1 MQKKQIW
8 NSSSRLNSLVEAYT
22 VWEDYILDMELLPY
36 DIKASKA
43 HANMLKKIWVLT
55 WDELELLEKWLSEI
69 LVLWEKWEFTIE
81 KSQEDCHT
89 AIEQYLTDNYWEV
102 GKKIHTGRSRNDQV
116 LVMTRLFEKESINEI
131 KVLLKD
137 LELAWNEKLKS
148 IWDVKMPGFTHMQ
161 KAMPTTVQTWLGS
174 YLDWF
179 SDLFPLLEVTQKLV
193 DQNPLGSASGYWIN
207 NFNTDKEFTTSF
219 MNFEKTQENPMY
231 AWYSRGYFEKI
242 VLENLWNY
250 MLLFGKFA
258 TDMMLFTMS
267 EFKYFSLPMEFT
279 TGSSIMPQKR
289 NYDLFEIM
297 RWNTKKYFSYSD
309 EIRNIILSLWSG
321 YHRDLQLTKKPFIE
335 WIHLFK
341 DTVILLTEI
350 IKHLEINK
358 EELEKAMTPDLYVTE
373 KVYDRVNAWESFRDA
388 YLEVKNEWFG
398 K

>member
-1 MQKKQIW
+1 MKKQIW
-8 NSSSRLNSLVEAYT
+8 NSSSKLNSLVEAYT

-55 WDELELLEKWLSEI
+55 WDELELLEKGLSEI
-69 LVLWEKWEFTIE
+69 LDLWEKWEFTID

-116 LVMTRLFEKESINEI
+116 LVMTRLFEKESIEEI
-131 KVLLKD
+131 QILLKD
-137 LELAWNEKLKS
+137 LELAWSDKIKN

-161 KAMPTTVQTWLGS
+161 KAMPTTVWTWMGS
-174 YLDWF
+174 YLDWY
-179 SDLFPLLEVTQKLV
+179 SDLFPLLEVTQKLI

-207 NFNTDKEFTTSF
+207 NFNTDKEFTTEF
-219 MNFEKTQENPMY
+219 MGFEKTQENPMY

-250 MLLFGKFA
+250 MLLFWKFSS
-258 TDMMLFTMS
+258 DLMLFTMS

-297 RWNTKKYFSYSD
+297 RWNIKKYFSCPD
-309 EIRNIILSLWSG
+309 KIRNIISTIWSW

-373 KVYDRVNAWESFRDA
+373 KVYDRVNNGESFRDA
-388 YLEVKNEWFG
+388 YLQVKDEWF
-398 K
+398 KK